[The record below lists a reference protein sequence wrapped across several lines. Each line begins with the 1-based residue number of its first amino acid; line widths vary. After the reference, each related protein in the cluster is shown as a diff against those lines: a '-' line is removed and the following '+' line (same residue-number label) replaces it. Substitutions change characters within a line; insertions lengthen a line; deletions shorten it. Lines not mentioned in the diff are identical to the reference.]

1 EEERMRREEE
11 EEIMRREEEERL
23 RREREARLEIERA
36 IREAEERKKR
46 EEEEERNR
54 EKELLKRERIEKEEE
69 EKRLRDE
76 EEARREIERQLREEE
91 ERLRRED
98 EERVERERKE
108 EEERLKRE
116 EEARI
121 EMEMRREEERRK
133 DEEELR
139 EWGAKHR
146 KAHDQE
152 ELIFQEMLAIQE
164 REKKQEEIRMNQA
177 ARTIQSSMR
186 QWLHKKRVEKRTVE
200 LLQRMD
206 STPRNGKERTT
217 FGGFSDDRLI
227 AGVREIKRRQ
237 RKLSLTLFRMNRLSN
252 GQAATRIQ
260 AWWRGILSRRNHRMQ
275 VELIRVRMR
284 EFNEKAEKAMP
295 GDTEERAIPV
305 SRRLERAKQALE
317 NPLRL
322 YDIKVAC
329 YTTMSLCRLSSLYC
343 ERAIVLDIPSLL
355 VHTFTVQADRSPAF
369 EEIIEFGVQAVE
381 EMVKC
386 STVRVREDM
395 VAQKGEVVALAAH
408 QMLAF
413 QSNKVIAPAAMR
425 IIRMYKD
432 ILPVESHGEIF
443 DKIHSYYLKKGEG
456 KFCKLPI
463 NDTRRKEFGE
473 LQKVFATPK

>member
-1 EEERMRREEE
+1 KEEERKRREEE
-11 EEIMRREEEERL
+11 AIVRREEEERL
-23 RREREARLEIERA
+23 REEREARLEIERA
-36 IREAEERKKR
+36 IREAEERKMR
-46 EEEEERNR
+46 EEEEERIR
-54 EKELLKRERIEKEEE
+54 EKERLERERIEKEEE

-91 ERLRRED
+91 ERLKRED

-108 EEERLKRE
+108 EEERLLKRLVICRE
-116 EEARI
+116 EYARI
-121 EMEMRREEERRK
+121 EMEMRR
-133 DEEELR
+133 DEEEFR
-139 EWGAKHR
+139 GAKHR

-152 ELIFQEMLAIQE
+152 ELIFQEMLAYQE
-164 REKKQEEIRMNQA
+164 RENRQEEIRKNQA

-200 LLQRMD
+200 LLQRRD
-206 STPRNGKERTT
+206 ATPCNGKERTT
-217 FGGFSDDRLI
+217 FGGFSEDRLM
-227 AGVREIKRRQ
+227 AGIREIKRRQ
-237 RKLSLTLFRMNRLSN
+237 RKLSLMAYRMSRLSY
-252 GQAATRIQ
+252 GQAAIRIQ
-260 AWWRGILSRRNHRMQ
+260 AWWRGILSRGNHRMQ
-275 VELIRVRMR
+275 VELIRERMR

-305 SRRLERAKQALE
+305 SRRLERARQALE

-329 YTTMSLCRLSSLYC
+329 YTTMSLCRLSSLFC
-343 ERAIVLDIPSLL
+343 ERAIVLGIPSLL

-369 EEIIEFGVQAVE
+369 EEIIEFGVQALE

-395 VAQKGEVVALAAH
+395 VALRGEVVALAAH

-413 QSNKVIAPAAMR
+413 QNNKVIAPAAMR

-432 ILPVESHGEIF
+432 ILPVEIRGEIF
-443 DKIHSYYLKKGEG
+443 EKIHSYYIKKGEG
-456 KFCKLPI
+456 KFCRLPM
-463 NDTRRKEFGE
+463 NDIRKKEFAE
-473 LQKVFATPK
+473 LQKVFSAPK